1 MKYSLTVLL
10 CTIIAFSHAQ
20 DKLPKWHEGEM
31 EIHHIN
37 TTRGESTFFILPDGT
52 TLLIGAGD
60 AKTSEQEQFITS
72 KLPMPAA
79 EKIASYIRLLL
90 PAGTKSIDYLIGSNL
105 NPGQIGG
112 LDAETPH
119 TSGRKP
125 DYFLT
130 GIPALCEYFQFGK
143 LIDRDYPIYNYPFQ
157 NLNLEAKNYVNFIR
171 YQTQSNHLLA
181 ERFDVGRNDQIS
193 LCKNPKKYNRYF
205 QTFNLAA
212 NGIVW
217 TGKELNCIPLFALKH
232 NFKYCKNEKA
242 QSIALRI
249 NYGKFSYY
257 TGADL
262 SGNIEWKP
270 DSITT
275 IDYFVGRT
283 CGKVDVCKTNDG
295 CSSESMSKEFIQS
308 IQADNFIVMPWN
320 NHHLDPV
327 TMERLINPEKKSKKP
342 IIFST
347 QYPEKYNPQ
356 KQRFM
361 WGDYASPH
369 TGNIVIKVANKG
381 KTYRIYVVDDHL
393 NILAK
398 Y

>member
-1 MKYSLTVLL
+1 MSSNKV
-10 CTIIAFSHAQ
+10 
-20 DKLPKWHEGEM
+20 KLPG
-31 EIHHIN
+31 
-37 TTRGESTFFILPDGT
+37 
-52 TLLIGAGD
+52 LLALSPIIVFLVVYLVSSLLAGD
-60 AKTSEQEQFITS
+60 FYKVPVSAAFLLASVYAVGIT
-72 KLPMPAA
+72 
-79 EKIASYIRLLL
+79 R
-90 PAGTKSIDYLIGSNL
+90 
-105 NPGQIGG
+105 
-112 LDAETPH
+112 
-119 TSGRKP
+119 
-125 DYFLT
+125 
-130 GIPALCEYFQFGK
+130 GK

-361 WGDYASPH
+361 WGDYACPH
-369 TGNIVIKVANKG
+369 TGNIVIKVANKTRLFMCKNRG
-381 KTYRIYVVDDHL
+381 FLLIQEL
-393 NILAK
+393 L
-398 Y
+398 